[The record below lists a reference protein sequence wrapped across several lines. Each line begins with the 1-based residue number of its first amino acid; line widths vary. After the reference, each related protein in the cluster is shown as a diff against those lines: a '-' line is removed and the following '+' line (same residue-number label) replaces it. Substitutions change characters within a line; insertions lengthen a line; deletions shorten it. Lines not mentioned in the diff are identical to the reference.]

1 MKKILICILSAIAAV
16 SSSVCLYVHADPI
29 YTYRE
34 DIPISD
40 SITLT
45 KIEEFHSG
53 HNLSYSYIK
62 ADLSDEN
69 TSLKL
74 LASNEGTDILDTVK
88 NLAKTDENT
97 VAALNADFFSVFS
110 GNKGF
115 SLGIQIED
123 GVLNQSPINP
133 DTMATVSYENGAV
146 SMSYLDF
153 EINVV
158 APNGNK
164 HKIRHLNKHTTYF
177 GDILMYTS
185 EFNGGMSPAP
195 GGEVVEV
202 VVSDGIITQFRRN
215 QPSVRI
221 PEDGCV
227 LVVSEGVN
235 MFLANNFSVGSEI
248 VFEYTVNPDLS
259 SVQAAFG
266 AGAILVSEGKAVT
279 EFSHV
284 VSGLQPR
291 SAIGIDKSGT
301 TLYLVAVNGRQDASR
316 GMTMEELSSLMLS
329 LGCHTAVNLDG
340 GGSTNMVAST
350 VWNEDLHSVN
360 SPTENRKVINAVGL
374 VFDTSDK
381 TQSSSHEAVQAPND
395 TYTASSQIPS
405 PGATGSDIEQLYA
418 EYIKTTGYS
427 NTVGYSQPDE
437 YNNFNEYSNT
447 SKDKTPF
454 GIMLKA
460 ESNAV
465 FIGHP
470 VKINAAVHDENLRPL
485 DSEVTFHSDYGTFEN
500 GFFTPHTEGTATVTA
515 TNANVQANT
524 QIFVVDTVSGIDTD
538 SHLQLEIGQVHELS
552 INVFDNDGH
561 YVPVTDTSRFEIT
574 SSNSD
579 VASVYGK
586 KVTALSMGTAVIEI
600 KKDNAISY
608 VTIAVGSTDN
618 TYTDNFALPE
628 GAFKAY
634 PSYTKGS
641 FELTKDKAFSGI
653 TSGKLSYDFTM
664 KSEEDAAMGAYYSL
678 SEKAMLSDSAS
689 SVSVRFLT
697 DTDFNHEIRA
707 QFLDANGN
715 LSIVSFGSVY
725 KTGVWQELTA
735 NIPDTAVRPLTLDSI
750 YVLYLPGSVKDSG
763 CVYIDD
769 LSFTES
775 KPMEYTAPPSNVYT
789 APTPSSQ
796 ASEQFA
802 VGSLITKPNMLL
814 SHFSNIRITDFIS
827 SHQNGFLLGNNS
839 GFNCHEDRN
848 ALYITLDTSAG
859 GIRNTNKE
867 QWDRLVNAINASDK
881 NNIFLLSDNPVFSD
895 NEFENRVIKD
905 YLSSLEKN
913 VFVITAA
920 SANTYKNIN
929 GVNYFTVGNN
939 AKEKLSYA
947 HADNYKCLVFH
958 FGETVTFEWKK
969 LF

>member
-1 MKKILICILSAIAAV
+1 MKKTLICILSAIAAI
-16 SSSVCLYVHADPI
+16 SSAVCFHVNAEPI

-45 KIEEFHSG
+45 KIEEFHSD

-62 ADLSDEN
+62 ADLTDEN

-74 LASNEGTDILDTVK
+74 LTSNKGTDILDTVQ
-88 NLAKTDENT
+88 NLAGTDENA
-97 VAALNADFFSVFS
+97 VAALNADFFSLFS

-133 DTMATVSYENGAV
+133 DTMATVSYKGDSV
-146 SMSYLDF
+146 SMSYLEF
-153 EINVV
+153 EINIV
-158 APNGNK
+158 APSGNK

-185 EFNGGMSPAP
+185 NFNGGMSPAP

-202 VVSDGIITQFRRN
+202 VVSDGIITEFRRN

-248 VFEYTVNPDLS
+248 VFEYTANPDLS
-259 SVQAAFG
+259 TVQAAFG
-266 AGAILVSEGKAVT
+266 AGAILVSEGRAVT

-284 VSGLQPR
+284 VSGVHPR
-291 SAIGIDKSGT
+291 SALGVDKSGT
-301 TLYLVAVNGRQDASR
+301 ALYLVAVNGRQNASR

-350 VWNEDLHSVN
+350 VWNENLHSVN

-374 VFDTSDK
+374 VFDTSE
-381 TQSSSHEAVQAPND
+381 EAAFEERVSEEPII
-395 TYTASSQIPS
+395 TV
-405 PGATGSDIEQLYA
+405 A
-418 EYIKTTGYS
+418 E
-427 NTVGYSQPDE
+427 E
-437 YNNFNEYSNT
+437 
-447 SKDKTPF
+447 KTPF

-470 VKINAAVHDENLRPL
+470 VKIKAAVHDENLRPL

-515 TNANVQANT
+515 ISADVQAST

-574 SSNSD
+574 SSSPE
-579 VASVYGK
+579 VASVHGK
-586 KVTALSMGTAVIEI
+586 TVTALSTGTAVIEI

-618 TYTDNFALPE
+618 AYTDNFALPG

-641 FELTKDKAFSGI
+641 FELTKDNAFSGI
-653 TSGKLSYDFTM
+653 TSGKLSYDFTHV
-664 KSEEDAAMGAYYSL
+664 SEEDAAMGAYYAL
-678 SEKAMLSDSAS
+678 AEKPVLSDSAT
-689 SVSVRFLT
+689 SVSLSFFT
-697 DTDFNHEIRA
+697 DTDFNHEMRV
-707 QFLDANGN
+707 QLLDANGE
-715 LSIVSFGSVY
+715 LEIVSFGSVY
-725 KTGVWQELTA
+725 ETGVWQKLTA
-735 NIPDTAVRPLTLDSI
+735 NIPNTAVRPLTLDSI
-750 YVLYLPGSVKDSG
+750 YALYLPGSVKDSG
-763 CVYIDD
+763 YVYIDD
-769 LSFTES
+769 LSFTQS
-775 KPMEYTAPPSNVYT
+775 TPVKHTSPPANVYIT
-789 APTPSSQ
+789 PTPSAQ

-802 VGSLITKPNMLL
+802 VGSLVTKPNILL
-814 SHFSNIRITDFIS
+814 SHFSNTRITDFIS

-839 GFNCHEDRN
+839 GFNCRDDKN
-848 ALYITLDTSAG
+848 ALYITLDTSTG
-859 GIRNTNKE
+859 GIRSTNSE
-867 QWDRLVNAINASDK
+867 QWDSLVNAINASDK
-881 NNIFLLSDNPVFSD
+881 NNIFLLSDNSLFGN

-913 VFVITAA
+913 VFVIT
-920 SANTYKNIN
+920 SSIANTYKNIN
-929 GVNYFTVGNN
+929 GVNYFTIGNN
-939 AKEKLSYA
+939 PYDRLSYA

-958 FGETVTFEWKK
+958 FGEAVTFEWKK